1 MNPKFLPIC
10 KNKLLLFFC
19 ISLWYPATIW
29 AQNSYYFNFNTN
41 KGLPSAQCYHTYE
54 DSKGYLWF
62 TTDRG
67 ISKYDGNTFYSYLV
81 EDGLA
86 NLVNFKFYPDPT
98 KKDAFWVNG
107 FDGSFSYWNGEKFSP
122 FSFNLALLKLKSK
135 GSWFQIFNIKKETIY
150 FFEVFSK
157 NATQCPETFYTIDT
171 LTGKITSYTF
181 TKDTEIGK
189 NLSSEVVYTLK
200 NCDEETPASNSLFHS
215 LFDQKGNYWEL
226 TREGAFFYEKGDT
239 LKSPITYFKNIPI
252 SSLYED
258 SIGSYWFTSLNNG
271 VFYLPSLV
279 VKKMNLNEYS
289 DSFCN
294 VIKTHKGML
303 ILSFSE
309 QGKSIMVSP
318 TGTIFTLT
326 LADKNTDELIAEK
339 LKIPATEEKDILPY
353 THNQFKIT
361 EKHLLIKRGGSFVIN
376 EYQEGEKKIQKKYD
390 IQMTKF
396 IKDSN
401 GKFWIGATDG
411 LYSLTITDSLH
422 LVKEP
427 FIATE
432 IPIRVN
438 DITQNSE
445 GFWLATLSNGLYFK
459 KETTYHRYQ
468 MPNLRNQS
476 IQSLCQENDTT
487 LWIGTNKGLHKVSYN
502 YTNHTPKIKSS
513 EIFTIDDGL
522 PSNFIN
528 DMIFWNDQLYIATD
542 KGVGY
547 FNTSKLIKN
556 VREPKLVIDK
566 IFING
571 KEVAAKLSY
580 DELKFNEN
588 TITINFTGI
597 IHHKPVHPNYFFRYN
612 INNSNWN
619 YTNSSSINFNK
630 LPHGSYKISIQC
642 QNNSGYWSVPKTV
655 QFTILPHFTRHWLFI
670 TSLLFIIGFSAY
682 KFIRWRFHILKKRA
696 KQNIAFKEAQLAVLR
711 NQMNPHFVFNS
722 LNTLQD
728 YIFEGNA
735 IGANDY
741 ITSFSSLMRKSLE
754 FSKLDS
760 ITIHEEIAF
769 IKNYLSLEQQRFQEK
784 FRFEIQQCSTI
795 DNDTLIPPLLVQPLV
810 ENAIKHAFKKD
821 RSEQGIIEVHY
832 KSMNQDIILI
842 EIIDNGDGFQ
852 YKKSHQASNS
862 HTSLGIEIIQ
872 ERIRLIN
879 EKKGVTIA
887 HLNYL
892 VKSKG
897 THIQLILPK

>member
-1 MNPKFLPIC
+1 MRLKIYSS
-10 KNKLLLFFC
+10 KTLLFFC
-19 ISLWYPATIW
+19 ISLLFTTITCS
-29 AQNSYYFNFNTN
+29 QNSYYFNFNTN
-41 KGLPSAQCYHTYE
+41 NGLPSAQCYHTYE

-86 NLVNFKFYPDPT
+86 NLVNFKFYPDPL

-122 FSFNLALLKLKSK
+122 FTFNLDLLKLKSK
-135 GSWFQIFNIKKETIY
+135 GSWFQIFNIKKNTIY
-150 FFEVFSK
+150 FFEVFAK
-157 NATQCPETFYTIDT
+157 NKTQCPEIYYKINTT
-171 LTGKITSYTF
+171 TGKIDSYTF
-181 TKDTEIGK
+181 TKDTEVGK
-189 NLSSEVVYTLK
+189 NLSSEVLYTLK
-200 NCDEETPASNSLFHS
+200 NCGNETRTSNFLIHS

-239 LKSPITYFKNIPI
+239 LISPTTYFKNIPI

-258 SIGSYWFTSLNNG
+258 SKGSYWFTSLNNG
-271 VFYLPSLV
+271 VFYVPSLV
-279 VKKMNLNEYS
+279 VKKINLHEFS

-294 VIKTHKGML
+294 LIKNYNDAL
-303 ILSFSE
+303 ILSFNE
-309 QGKSIMVSP
+309 QGKSIIISP
-318 TGTIFTLT
+318 EGKIFKIDLYKEDNDTQISKKLNLIT
-326 LADKNTDELIAEK
+326 TDLE
-339 LKIPATEEKDILPY
+339 DVLPY
-353 THNQFKIT
+353 SYNQFRIT
-361 EKHLLIKRGGSFVIN
+361 KKHLLVKRGSSFLVN
-376 EYQEGEKKIQKKYD
+376 EYLSGKQISSKQYD
-390 IQMTKF
+390 IKTTNF
-396 IKDSN
+396 LKDTH
-401 GKFWIGATDG
+401 GKLWIGAIDG
-411 LYSLTITDSLH
+411 LYSLTITDSLQ

-427 FIATE
+427 FLDTE

-438 DITQNSE
+438 DITQSSE
-445 GFWLATLSNGLYFK
+445 GFWIATLSRGLYFK
-459 KETTYHRYQ
+459 KETSYNLYQ
-468 MPNLRNQS
+468 IPSLRNQS

-487 LWIGTNKGLHKVSYN
+487 LWIGTNKGLHKVKYN
-502 YTNHTPKIKSS
+502 YTNEKPKIKSS

-528 DMIFWNDQLYIATD
+528 DMILWNDKLYIATD

-547 FNTSKLIKN
+547 FNPSELIKN
-556 VREPKLVIDK
+556 AREPKLVIDK

-571 KEVAAKLSY
+571 KEVEYKLSY
-580 DELKFNEN
+580 NKLTFNEN

-597 IHHKPVHPNYFFRYN
+597 IHHKPVHPNYFFRYKVN
-612 INNSNWN
+612 DSDWN
-619 YTNSSSINFNK
+619 YTNSSSINFNT
-630 LPHGSYKISIQC
+630 LPHGIYKISVQC
-642 QNNSGYWSVPKTV
+642 QNNSGNWSVPKTV
-655 QFTILPHFTRHWLFI
+655 QFIIPPHFTRHWLFI
-670 TSLLFIIGFSAY
+670 TTLLFIIGFTTI
-682 KFIRWRFHILKKRA
+682 KLIRWRIHIIKKRA

-754 FSKLDS
+754 FSKLES
-760 ITIHEEIAF
+760 ITLQEEIAF
-769 IKNYLSLEQQRFQEK
+769 IKNYLSLEQQRFQGK
-784 FRFEIQQCSTI
+784 FRFEIHQSSSI
-795 DNDTLIPPLLVQPLV
+795 EGSILIPPLLVQPLV
-810 ENAIKHAFKKD
+810 ENAIKHAFKKN
-821 RSEQGIIEVHY
+821 RSEEGMIEVNY
-832 KSMNQDIILI
+832 KPLNQDTILI
-842 EIIDNGDGFQ
+842 EIVDNGDGFQ
-852 YKKSHQASNS
+852 YKKPPHTSNT

-887 HLNYL
+887 HLKYL

-897 THIQLILPK
+897 THIQLILPKY